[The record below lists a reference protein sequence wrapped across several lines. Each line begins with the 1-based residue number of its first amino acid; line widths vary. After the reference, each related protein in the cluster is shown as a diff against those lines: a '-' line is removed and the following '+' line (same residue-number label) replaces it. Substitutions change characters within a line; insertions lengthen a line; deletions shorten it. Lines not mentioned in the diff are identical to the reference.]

1 MFASGDSSNV
11 YSYKVFGCSYNMRAN
26 EWGDVHFVLW
36 AWPFRTMA
44 KRAMNIGYGEEKGV
58 FHMCVVWLSIFTATC
73 KFDFSLKDWFL
84 KNISK

>member
-26 EWGDVHFVLW
+26 EWGDVHFVSW
-36 AWPFRTMA
+36 AWPFSNNGQDSHEHRLW
-44 KRAMNIGYGEEKGV
+44 GSKGSISL
-58 FHMCVVWLSIFTATC
+58 CVVWLSIFTATC